1 VIRSS
6 KTPWLFAIYDLR
18 MSNIRV
24 HLDLAADLPVTA
36 ADPYQLQQVFLNLVN
51 NAVDAILEQSK
62 TVTLVRTG
70 TNGDRIF
77 IDSQTVVPACRMLPG
92 YSIPFTRQNPLARER
107 GWD

>member
-1 VIRSS
+1 
-6 KTPWLFAIYDLR
+6 

-62 TVTLVRTG
+62 DGDLWVRTG

-77 IDSQTVVPACRMLPG
+77 IESQTVVPACRMLPG
-92 YSIPFTRQNPLARER
+92 IRSLLHDKPVGKER